1 MFVVLDDEDV
11 ELRLFRLSETPG
23 ADPVLIPN
31 TEITATFDLDED
43 RVVVRC
49 PESGGLHPSARPGK
63 ELACYISN
71 GSTGPN
77 KSGPAN
83 TSELNYYSGPF
94 PLLLLEVTT
103 DRTPAIQAY
112 FYPADSVS
120 LNPCEIEVVRL
131 EADLF
136 SRVKGIFDTRILE
149 PKTVAVIGVGSGGS
163 LGAMELAK
171 AGVGNFIL
179 VDFDRLKAHNIARHV
194 CGISDIGR
202 YKTRAVRDVILEHN
216 PRASV
221 VCHEADIIAAD
232 GLLEEIVAASD
243 LVFVATDNQLSRYL
257 INEACLL
264 AVTPAMYGG
273 AYERAFAGEVIR
285 VVPGE
290 AGCYACVR
298 QSMVSTIQS
307 ISPQQEV
314 DYTDEEGLVA
324 EPGLGLD
331 VSFIALIHAK
341 LALLTM
347 LRGTDSTLED
357 IDADM
362 ILWIN
367 SARPQDGELF
377 ERPLLRHFVRV
388 AKNQDCPACG
398 DLALLNVI
406 SGNNQGSPV
415 EQGEISDVQG
425 EPS

>member
-1 MFVVLDDEDV
+1 M
-11 ELRLFRLSETPG
+11 
-23 ADPVLIPN
+23 LIPN
-31 TEITATFDLDED
+31 TEITATFELDED
-43 RVVVRC
+43 RVVILC
-49 PESGGLHPSARPGK
+49 PESGGLYLSARLGSD
-63 ELACYISN
+63 LACYISN
-71 GSTGPN
+71 DSTVPN
-77 KSGPAN
+77 KSVPPSA
-83 TSELNYYSGPF
+83 SEMNHAGSF
-94 PLLLLEVTT
+94 PVLLLDVTT

-112 FYPADSVS
+112 FYPAESVS
-120 LNPCEIEVVRL
+120 PEPCDIEVIRL

-149 PKTVAVIGVGSGGS
+149 TKTVAVIGVGSGGS
-163 LGAMELAK
+163 LGALELAK

-179 VDFDRLKAHNIARHV
+179 VDFDRLKAHNIVRHV
-194 CGISDIGR
+194 CGMADIGR
-202 YKTRAVRDVILEHN
+202 YKTRAVKDAILGHN
-216 PRASV
+216 PQASV
-221 VCHEADIIAAD
+221 VCHEVDIIADD
-232 GLLEEIVAASD
+232 GLLEEIAAASD

-264 AVTPAMYGG
+264 AVTPAVYGG

-298 QSMVSTIQS
+298 QGMVSTIQS
-307 ISPQQEV
+307 ISRPQEV

-347 LRGTDSTLED
+347 LRGTGSTLED

-362 ILWIN
+362 ILWVN

-377 ERPLLRHFVRV
+377 ERPLVRHFVKV
-388 AKNQDCPACG
+388 AKNQDCAACG
-398 DLALLNVI
+398 DLALLDLNSGYDPLD
-406 SGNNQGSPV
+406 SGNKQDSPV
-415 EQGEISDVQG
+415 EQDEISDVQG
-425 EPS
+425 GPS

>member
-1 MFVVLDDEDV
+1 MFVVLDEEV
-11 ELRLFRLSETPG
+11 ELRLFRLSETSG
-23 ADPVLIPN
+23 AGPVLIPN

-43 RVVVRC
+43 RVEIRC
-49 PESGGLHPSARPGK
+49 PESGGLYPSAKPGAD
-63 ELACYISN
+63 LACYISKASI
-71 GSTGPN
+71 GSD
-77 KSGPAN
+77 KSVPARA
-83 TSELNYYSGPF
+83 SELSYLGSF
-94 PLLLLEVTT
+94 PLLLLDVAT
-103 DRTPAIQAY
+103 DRTPAIQAL
-112 FYPADSVS
+112 FYSAESASPDR
-120 LNPCEIEVVRL
+120 CEIEVIRL

-136 SRVKGIFDTRILE
+136 SRVKGIFDTRILG
-149 PKTVAVIGVGSGGS
+149 PKTVAVFGVGSGGS
-163 LGAMELAK
+163 LGAVELAK

-179 VDFDRLKAHNIARHV
+179 VDFDRLKAHNIVRHV
-194 CGISDIGR
+194 CGKADIGR
-202 YKTRAVRDVILEHN
+202 YKTRAVRNVILEHN
-216 PRASV
+216 PQASV
-221 VCHEADIIAAD
+221 VCHEVDITTED

-264 AVTPAMYGG
+264 AVTPAVYGG
-273 AYERAFAGEVIR
+273 AYERSFAGEVIR

-298 QSMVSTIQS
+298 QGLVSTIQS
-307 ISPQQEV
+307 ISSQQEV

-347 LRGTDSTLED
+347 LRGTGSTLED

-362 ILWIN
+362 ILWVN

-377 ERPLLRHFVRV
+377 ERPLVRHFVKV

-398 DLALLNVI
+398 DPPLLDLD
-406 SGNNQGSPV
+406 SGSNLGSPV
-415 EQGEISDVQG
+415 EQGESSDNQG
-425 EPS
+425 GPS